1 MSIQEFKLDA
11 LVLVVGEVAK
21 EIGCSTIEAISKM
34 QAQCVV
40 SGNEGLLEDLCA
52 YKNQLIYA

>member
-11 LVLVVGEVAK
+11 LVLVVAEVAK
-21 EIGCSTIEAISKM
+21 EIGCSTMEAISKM
-34 QAQCVV
+34 QTQCVI
-40 SGNEGLLEDLCA
+40 SGNEELLEDLCV